1 MQRGRSLF
9 APRRAPVPVM
19 VIGAKRRSLS
29 KVLWRYF
36 RHESKIGANT
46 LSASE
51 MRMIM
56 AKTISHCQ
64 GKGSL
69 THNNRKFSTKN
80 VDGSRTKDNITFV
93 EQSIADVYDDLFGAA
108 VERYNAKQKR
118 SDRKIKS
125 GYFEHVFKRA
135 PAQTVVTSADKRKSF
150 YEDVVQIGTKD
161 DTGVGTADA
170 AVAAECLTEY
180 MNGFQEHNPNFRV
193 FNAVLHLDEATPH
206 LHIDY
211 IPVGHYK
218 QGVDTQNGIAQALK
232 EMGYGTGKDAIS
244 RWRESERAVLDGI
257 CKAHDI
263 EIATPEKSR
272 GSLTVEAYKEYVKVK
287 EQVDEKK
294 AEVARLDEKA
304 ENADRL
310 LKHREDL
317 CTQVEAVIDG
327 LDEQYQEKSATV
339 QRLDS
344 EIYEKENK
352 KAQTEAALEEK
363 QAILNE
369 SAHKVF
375 KLDFIDKM
383 ETGKTIFGGKVT
395 ISPEDYEILTD
406 IAKKQIATESR
417 EGELTVEIANLKKK
431 NEELS
436 AEKEQLTEQN
446 TQLRRENGELQSV
459 YGRIALAKLRS
470 ELDNLQRKL
479 DRVMEFIK
487 GLGLAEK
494 LQTFLNSNKKLHR

>member
-1 MQRGRSLF
+1 
-9 APRRAPVPVM
+9 
-19 VIGAKRRSLS
+19 
-29 KVLWRYF
+29 
-36 RHESKIGANT
+36 
-46 LSASE
+46 
-51 MRMIM
+51 
-56 AKTISHCQ
+56 
-64 GKGSL
+64 
-69 THNNRKFSTKN
+69 
-80 VDGSRTKDNITFV
+80 
-93 EQSIADVYDDLFGAA
+93 
-108 VERYNAKQKR
+108 
-118 SDRKIKS
+118 
-125 GYFEHVFKRA
+125 
-135 PAQTVVTSADKRKSF
+135 
-150 YEDVVQIGTKD
+150 
-161 DTGVGTADA
+161 
-170 AVAAECLTEY
+170 
-180 MNGFQEHNPNFRV
+180 MNGFQERNPNFRV

-263 EIATPEKSR
+263 EIAAPEKSR

-327 LDEQYQEKSATV
+327 LDEQYQKKSATV

-459 YGRIALAKLRS
+459 YGRIALAKLRW
-470 ELDNLQRKL
+470 ERENLQRKL